1 MGGFIFRTTVPAA
14 LPAELP
20 HGAGRGVGGLLVGS
34 VGGAGAVKVAVG
46 QVIHLEDLPQGGVGD
61 VDAEAAHPAQLEDVV
76 PQCVEEGVVDVQPAA
91 EGPVGEGLAL
101 PDGLVHPGHDGLSLL
116 GELLLDMGG
125 VEGFQQLGAQKPEQP
140 HQQEADEA

>member
-1 MGGFIFRTTVPAA
+1 M
-14 LPAELP
+14 
-20 HGAGRGVGGLLVGS
+20 LVGS

-76 PQCVEEGVVDVQPAA
+76 PQRVEEGVVDVQPAA

-101 PDGLVHPGHDGLSLL
+101 PDGLVHPGHDGLGLL

-140 HQQEADEA
+140 HQQEADEAQKAQKAAAEKAKTNTKPKKKAKRKIRK